1 MVVPGSLAVDSEPL
15 AVDAGLFAVDA
26 GLSVV
31 VHGSGG
37 DGAANGE
44 SDPAIL
50 KSGIADPGHGA
61 GSLLA
66 MLASPFCCKSDR
78 NVVSVSRD

>member
-1 MVVPGSLAVDSEPL
+1 MAVPGLLVT
-15 AVDAGLFAVDA
+15 
-26 GLSVV
+26 

-37 DGAANGE
+37 VGAANGE

-61 GSLLA
+61 GSWRATVGILMA
-66 MLASPFCCKSDR
+66 MAA
-78 NVVSVSRD
+78 

>member
-1 MVVPGSLAVDSEPL
+1 VVAH
-15 AVDAGLFAVDA
+15 GLFVVVH
-26 GLSVV
+26 GLLVA

-50 KSGIADPGHGA
+50 KPGIADPGHGA
-61 GSLLA
+61 GSWRA
-66 MLASPFCCKSDR
+66 MVGKLMAMAA
-78 NVVSVSRD
+78 

>member
-1 MVVPGSLAVDSEPL
+1 MVAHGPL
-15 AVDAGLFAVDA
+15 VVVHGL
-26 GLSVV
+26 LVV

-50 KSGIADPGHGA
+50 KHGIAILGHGA
-61 GSLLA
+61 ESWRA
-66 MLASPFCCKSDR
+66 MVGKLRAIMA
-78 NVVSVSRD
+78 